1 MKKALL
7 TYILTPAV
15 ITVLMLSCSGG
26 SRYRA
31 LLDRADSLM
40 AEHPDSAYALLTS
53 IDSADM
59 SRQRKAVRMRY
70 ELQRAEAQN
79 KLYLPFTTD
88 SVLREVVRYYDS
100 PWHKYI
106 IHYSFFTFHSASNEA
121 LKSLYL
127 LGCAYRDLHEAP
139 IALLTWEEAIDAAD
153 TTAADCDYATLSRV
167 YGQMASMY
175 MRQRL
180 PEKQLEAQK
189 NFSMFA
195 LLAGD
200 TLNHLRGQLLCNS
213 AYYTLGDTAAIF
225 ANSEAVR
232 RQYLDLGMTSEA
244 AKVYPTPIHVAVDNG
259 QYDRAR
265 TMMDEYEQL
274 SGLFDENGNIKEPSR
289 VQYYYYKGL
298 YYLGIQQT
306 DSAEIQFRKLL
317 PDSLHIID
325 AYRGLLN
332 LYQAKHNADSVYKY
346 GRCYEEALSRHAEA
360 LNGEAV
366 IQAEA
371 LYDYQRNERIARIQR
386 QKLNNIYWMCAIAG
400 LLFTAISGFTYYRY
414 RIRKRLKEQEI
425 SILIKSVNQSENEKS
440 QLEED
445 LVILRENLKASE
457 DSRRLLTK
465 KQAELKSVTA
475 KLKEYELRTKQEQ
488 ASAMAG
494 VLMDTEI
501 LKVFRT
507 ISAPRHQHEGSH
519 LNIIPAR
526 IPSDKEWEILF
537 ATVRQYLPSFFAFAE
552 SALSRHTQEF
562 KVALLTRLD
571 FSNKELAALLDTSTS
586 RISTVKEI
594 INEKLFG
601 KKGTKSLIF
610 NLKHFDGLAT

>member
-7 TYILTPAV
+7 RHILTPAI
-15 ITVLMLSCSGG
+15 ITILMLSCSGN

-40 AEHPDSAYALLTS
+40 AEHPDSAYALLAS

-59 SRQRKAVRMRY
+59 SQQRKAVRMRY

-79 KLYLPFTTD
+79 KLYTPFTTD
-88 SVLREVVRYYDS
+88 SVLRRVVGYYDRHGS
-100 PWHKYI
+100 ANQRLKARYI
-106 IHYSFFTFHSASNEA
+106 
-121 LKSLYL
+121 

-139 IALLTWEEAIDAAD
+139 IALLTWEEAIVAAD
-153 TTAADCDYATLSRV
+153 TTAADCDFATLSRV
-167 YGQMASMY
+167 YGQMAAIY
-175 MRQRL
+175 MRQHL
-180 PEKQLEAQK
+180 PEKQLEALMA
-189 NFSMFA
+189 FSKCA
-195 LLAGD
+195 LLNGD
-200 TLNHLRGQLLCNS
+200 TLNYLRGLLQCNS

-225 ANSEAVR
+225 TNSEEIHK
-232 RQYLDLGMTSEA
+232 QYLSLGMIQEA
-244 AKVYPTPIHVAVDNG
+244 AKVYPTPIHVAVENG
-259 QYDRAR
+259 QFDRGR
-265 TMMDEYEQL
+265 TMMDEYERS
-274 SGLFDENGNIKEPSR
+274 SGLFDEYGNIKEPSR

-298 YYLGIQQT
+298 YYLGVQQT

-325 AYRGLLN
+325 ACRGLLN

-346 GRCYEEALSRHAEA
+346 GRYYEEALSRHAET

-445 LVILRENLKASE
+445 LVILSENLKASE

-475 KLKEYELRTKQEQ
+475 KLKEYEIRTKQEQ
-488 ASAMAG
+488 ASTMAG

-526 IPSDKEWEILF
+526 IPSDEEWEILF
-537 ATVRQYLPSFFAFAE
+537 ATVRQYLPSFFAFVE

-594 INEKLFG
+594 INKKLFG

-610 NLKHFDGLAT
+610 NLKHFDGLTT